1 MEKGGF
7 DKNENKTEQLRDNN
21 LNWQV
26 RALINAEF
34 MFLTICFLDKMS
46 EQLSD
51 AEGKVQKLGG

>member
-1 MEKGGF
+1 MEKGGL
-7 DKNENKTEQLRDNN
+7 DKNENKTEQLRDDN

-26 RALINAEF
+26 RVLINAEL

-51 AEGKVQKLGG
+51 AEGKVQKLRG